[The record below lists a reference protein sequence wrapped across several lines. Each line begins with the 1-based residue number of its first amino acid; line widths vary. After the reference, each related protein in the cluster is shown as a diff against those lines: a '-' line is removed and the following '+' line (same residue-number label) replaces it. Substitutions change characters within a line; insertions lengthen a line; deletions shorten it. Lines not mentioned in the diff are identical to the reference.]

1 MVRKRWMAPALR
13 RTYEG
18 CVSHFVCTL
27 ERSARL
33 RRRWMAPALRQAVLT
48 AYRESTRERSARL
61 RRRWMAPALRQG
73 CVSHFVCE
81 PCSLH
86 TEKARERGA
95 RDFAGGGWRQRCVK
109 GAFRILYVS
118 RAHCIQRKHA
128 REERETSQEAD
139 GASVASRVRFA
150 FCM

>member
-1 MVRKRWMAPALR
+1 
-13 RTYEG
+13 
-18 CVSHFVCTL
+18 
-27 ERSARL
+27 
-33 RRRWMAPALRQAVLT
+33 
-48 AYRESTRERSARL
+48 
-61 RRRWMAPALRQG
+61 MAPALRQG

-118 RAHCIQRKHA
+118 RAHCLQRKHA

-139 GASVASRVRFA
+139 SAGVASGSGKVCFVFRMRAMLTAYRESRAVGRDLW
-150 FCM
+150 